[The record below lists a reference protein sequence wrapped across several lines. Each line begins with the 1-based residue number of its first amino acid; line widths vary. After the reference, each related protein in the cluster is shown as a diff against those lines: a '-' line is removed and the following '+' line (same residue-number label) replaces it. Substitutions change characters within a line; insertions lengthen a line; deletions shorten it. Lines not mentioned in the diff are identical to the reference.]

1 MKAEQITIPE
11 LYTILEQ
18 NSLDHI
24 AINDE
29 IYHIKPIVEGNG
41 TKIYLINDSGLHL
54 ASIEY
59 GCVCE
64 RGIFKEIA
72 YKYDYYFV
80 FGYRTQNKYQNK
92 GIMTAFVQHVTESI
106 LTLYNNSVVFIDASN
121 IKSEKVAIKCGYEF
135 LCYPSALYMKT
146 KETKSNIIKY
156 PQINYIDFNGFLSCE
171 NYYSPM
177 LYEFMESKNFVVF
190 NSYETASGVYDP
202 YCHDELFYMKE
213 IECFKK
219 EIKRISKLY
228 NDFYVFHFSYDPTKL
243 SSIGFKVVPESKLR
257 VKNNYAYWLYK
268 LVKKGDK
275 Q

>member
-59 GCVCE
+59 GYVCE
-64 RGIFKEIA
+64 RGTFKEIA

-106 LTLYNNSVVFIDASN
+106 LTLYNNSVVFISAYN

-135 LCYPSALYMKT
+135 LCYHPTLSALFMKT

-156 PQINYIDFNGFLSCE
+156 PQIHYIDFDGFLSYE
-171 NYYSPM
+171 NHPSPM

-190 NSYETASGVYDP
+190 KNYEKVSGVRDP
-202 YCHDELFYMKE
+202 YHHKE

-219 EIKRISKLY
+219 EIEEISSLY
-228 NDFYVFHFSYDPTKL
+228 NDFYVFYFTCNSTKL
-243 SSIGFKVVPESKLR
+243 SSIGFEVIPEDKL
-257 VKNNYAYWLYK
+257 KNTVCGYWLYK
-268 LVKKGDK
+268 LVKKETNNEK
-275 Q
+275 L